1 MVLDGLDCMNTTSHN
16 YLTCIP
22 YKQKHCGIAWG
33 QPDVDAN
40 PFTYVLPAV
49 GKEKQCNATGWQ
61 SWEMQCQYLART
73 GVDAV
78 ELAQCTQYNA
88 LKATK
93 L

>member
-1 MVLDGLDCMNTTSHN
+1 MELQCHSMTWHENVM
-16 YLTCIP
+16 
-22 YKQKHCGIAWG
+22 
-33 QPDVDAN
+33 
-40 PFTYVLPAV
+40 PAV

>member
-40 PFTYVLPAV
+40 PFTYVLP
-49 GKEKQCNATGWQ
+49 
-61 SWEMQCQYLART
+61 
-73 GVDAV
+73 
-78 ELAQCTQYNA
+78 
-88 LKATK
+88 
-93 L
+93 

>member
-61 SWEMQCQYLART
+61 SWEMQCQYQWQ
-73 GVDAV
+73 
-78 ELAQCTQYNA
+78 ELELMQWSLHSVPTIM
-88 LKATK
+88 T
-93 L
+93 

>member
-1 MVLDGLDCMNTTSHN
+1 MTWHENVM
-16 YLTCIP
+16 
-22 YKQKHCGIAWG
+22 
-33 QPDVDAN
+33 
-40 PFTYVLPAV
+40 PAV
-49 GKEKQCNATGWQ
+49 GKEKQCDATGWQ